1 MELGQRLRQARL
13 EAGLSQ
19 RQLCGDA
26 ITRNMLSLI
35 ENGSARPSMDTLRYL
50 AARLGK
56 PMGYFLEEQAVTSP
70 NQAIMAVAR
79 EAAAEQALE
88 LLKDY
93 RTPDPIFDPERYL
106 LEALCAMTAAEH
118 ALETGKP
125 GLAASLL
132 AQAAQAGQ
140 QTPYYTPELEQRRLL
155 LCHKAKTMPAS
166 ALAALLP
173 DNTEELLLRTEAA
186 LEQGDTKKAQAML
199 DAADS
204 RNSTWHVLQADI
216 YYVNRKFT
224 QAATHYQQAEPSKK
238 IYARLETCYRE
249 LRDFEKAY
257 YYACQQR

>member
-35 ENGSARPSMDTLRYL
+35 ENGSAQPSMDTLRYL
-50 AARLGK
+50 AARLDR

-70 NQAIMAVAR
+70 NQAIMAAAR
-79 EAAAEQALE
+79 EASAQQALE

-93 RTPDPIFDPERYL
+93 RTPDPVFDPERYL
-106 LEALCAMTAAEH
+106 LEALCNLTAAEH
-118 ALETGKP
+118 ALEAGKP
-125 GLAASLL
+125 GLAATLL
-132 AQAAQAGQ
+132 VRAAQAGE

-173 DNTEELLLRTEAA
+173 DNTEELLLRAETA
-186 LEQGDTKKAQAML
+186 LEQGALSKAQALL
-199 DAADS
+199 DAAPTQTD
-204 RNSTWHVLQADI
+204 TWHFLQAEI
-216 YYVNRKFT
+216 YYVNQEFA
-224 QAATHYQQAEPSKK
+224 QAATHYQLAAPSKA

-257 YYACQQR
+257 DYACKQR